1 MNKKLPWGDDFWL
14 TEESAWGSYL
24 LVNELPEEMIVEAA
38 FENLFAGTML
48 LSAEE
53 KTAEEMSDLSSY
65 R

>member
-38 FENLFAGTML
+38 FENLVLGQCYCQQRRRL
-48 LSAEE
+48 Q
-53 KTAEEMSDLSSY
+53 
-65 R
+65 RR